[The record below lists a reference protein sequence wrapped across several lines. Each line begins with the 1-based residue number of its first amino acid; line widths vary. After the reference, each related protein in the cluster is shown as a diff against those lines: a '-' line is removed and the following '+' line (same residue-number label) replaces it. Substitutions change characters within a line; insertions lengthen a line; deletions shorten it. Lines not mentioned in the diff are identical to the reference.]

1 MKVSNLE
8 LKDGVD
14 ELLLNIKKDIDEID
28 YILENINKAILTL
41 TESKWNT
48 KEKKKFEEEFKPYIK
63 KISEGYPDYLR
74 NRLQFLKESIQK
86 HRNDNTQIE
95 KSTEELL

>member
-1 MKVSNLE
+1 MSNLE
-8 LKDGVD
+8 LKDGID
-14 ELLLNIKKDIDEID
+14 DLLLNIKNDIDEID
-28 YILENINKAILTL
+28 LILENINKAILTL
-41 TESKWNT
+41 TEAKWNT
-48 KEKKKFEEEFKPYIK
+48 KEKRKFDEEFKPYIK

-74 NRLQFLKESIQK
+74 NRLQFIQESVQK